1 MNINIYK
8 TSYIKK
14 QMTSVEYFTNEFMV
28 GMWDS
33 AISPSLYENNNMDK
47 KISAFIETKAEI
59 QELLARQPEKKNK
72 IVRFYSGLLRGC

>member
-1 MNINIYK
+1 M
-8 TSYIKK
+8 
-14 QMTSVEYFTNEFMV
+14 
-28 GMWDS
+28 MWDS
-33 AISPSLYENNNMDK
+33 TFTPDLYENNNMDK